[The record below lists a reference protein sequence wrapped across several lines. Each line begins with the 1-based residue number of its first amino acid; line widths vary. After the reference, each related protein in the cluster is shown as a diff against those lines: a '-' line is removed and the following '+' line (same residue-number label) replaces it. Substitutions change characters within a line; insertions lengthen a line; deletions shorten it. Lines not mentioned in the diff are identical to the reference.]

1 MAEKPTI
8 ESLTEQVRNIP
19 TLPAVLGE
27 LSKRLEDSKTSSE
40 ELAQVIQ
47 KDQSISS
54 KVLKLVNSPFY
65 GYAGKIHSIQQGIMI
80 LGFNAVKN
88 LVLSTSVLEAFK
100 GVKSGEGFKI
110 EDLWVHSA
118 ATSAAAK
125 QLADITKLADPDE
138 AFVTGLLHDIGKV
151 VLWSA
156 EPDFFKAA
164 VTLSMTRHVPF
175 GDLLQQILGFRDE
188 DVGALL
194 AEKWKFPESLREAI
208 RWRERPSQSKEH
220 RGLAAILQSANL
232 LACATGYH
240 DLPSTPLG
248 APSPEDWERLG
259 LAADP
264 GLRAWIAGSEPRM
277 QSAKYFLEML
287 N

>member
-8 ESLTEQVRNIP
+8 ESLTEKIRNIP

-27 LSKRLEDSKTSSE
+27 LSRRLEDPKTSSD

-65 GYAGKIHSIQQGIMI
+65 GYAGKIHSISQGIMI

-88 LVLSTSVLEAFK
+88 LVLTTSVFEAFR
-100 GVKSGEGFKI
+100 GVKSGDGFRI
-110 EDLWVHSA
+110 EDLWIHSA
-118 ATSAAAK
+118 ATSACAK
-125 QLADITKLADPDE
+125 VLAETTRKADPDE

-156 EPDFFKAA
+156 EPEFFKAA
-164 VTLSMTRHVPF
+164 VTLSMNRHLPF

-194 AEKWKFPESLREAI
+194 AEKWKFPPSLREAM
-208 RWRERPSQSKEH
+208 RWRERPGQAGAQQ
-220 RGLAAILQSANL
+220 GLASILQAANL
-232 LACATGYH
+232 LSCATGCH

-248 APSPEDWERLG
+248 APNTDEWKALG
-259 LAADP
+259 LADDQA
-264 GLRAWIAGSEPRM
+264 LRNWIDSSRPRM
-277 QSAKYFLEML
+277 EMAKTFLEML

>member
-100 GVKSGEGFKI
+100 GVKSGDGFRI
-110 EDLWVHSA
+110 EDLWIHSA

-125 QLADITKLADPDE
+125 NLAETTKLADPDE

-151 VLWSA
+151 VLWTA
-156 EPDFFKAA
+156 EPDFFRAA
-164 VTLSMTRHVPF
+164 VSLSINRHLPF

-188 DVGALL
+188 DIGALL

-208 RWRERPSQSKEH
+208 RWRERPAQCKQH
-220 RGLAAILQSANL
+220 RGLTAILQASNL
-232 LACATGYH
+232 MACAMGYH

-248 APSPEDWERLG
+248 TPSPEDWNNLG
-259 LAADP
+259 LASDP
-264 GLRAWIAGSEPRM
+264 QLKAWIANSDARM

>member
-1 MAEKPTI
+1 MADKPTI

-19 TLPAVLGE
+19 TLPSVLGE
-27 LSKRLEDSKTSSE
+27 LSRRLEDSKTSSD

-100 GVKSGEGFKI
+100 GVKSGDGFRI

-125 QLADITKLADPDE
+125 TLAESSRLADPDE

-156 EPDFFKAA
+156 EPEFFKAT
-164 VTLSMTRHVPF
+164 VSLSINRHIPF
-175 GDLLQQILGFRDE
+175 GDLLQHILGFRDE
-188 DVGALL
+188 DIGALL
-194 AEKWKFPESLREAI
+194 AEKWKFPESLRESL
-208 RWRERPSQSKEH
+208 RWRERPAQSKEH
-220 RGLAAILQSANL
+220 RGLTGILQAANL
-232 LACATGYH
+232 LSCAMGYH
-240 DLPSTPLG
+240 DLPATPLG
-248 APSPEDWERLG
+248 APSPEDWNRLG
-259 LAADP
+259 LASDA
-264 GLRAWIAGSEPRM
+264 GLKAWIAGSDPRM
-277 QSAKYFLEML
+277 QTAKYFLEML